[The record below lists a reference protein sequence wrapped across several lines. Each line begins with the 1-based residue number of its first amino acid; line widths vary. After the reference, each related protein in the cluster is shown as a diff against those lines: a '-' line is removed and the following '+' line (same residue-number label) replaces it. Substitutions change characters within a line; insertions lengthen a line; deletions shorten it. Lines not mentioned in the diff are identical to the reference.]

1 MTMKKILI
9 GFLMLS
15 SVAFADSSIPKYNS
29 IAEMVET
36 EGNQQVELIYRNE
49 TKTEA
54 QINDS
59 WYFNLVRLRITVLV
73 GLEVPLFAS
82 FEIGPRIEFRWKRKT
97 PEGYT
102 EYAVK

>member
-1 MTMKKILI
+1 MKKILI

-15 SVAFADSSIPKYNS
+15 SVAFADSTIPKYNS

-36 EGNQQVELIYRNE
+36 EGNQQIELIYRNE
-49 TKTEA
+49 KGSET

-59 WYFNLVRLRITVLV
+59 WYFNLVRLRITTLV
-73 GLEVPLFAS
+73 GFDVPLFLS
-82 FEIGPRIEFRWKRKT
+82 FDVGPRIEFRFKRKT

>member
-15 SVAFADSSIPKYNS
+15 SVAFADSGIPKYNS

-49 TKTEA
+49 TKSEA

-59 WYFNLVRLRITVLV
+59 WYFNLVRLRITALV
-73 GLEVPLFAS
+73 GLEVPLFLS
-82 FEIGPRIEFRWKRKT
+82 FEVGPRIEFRFKRKT

-102 EYAVK
+102 DYAVK

>member
-49 TKTEA
+49 KSEA

-82 FEIGPRIEFRWKRKT
+82 FEIGPRIEFRFKRKT
-97 PEGYT
+97 PEGYA

>member
-1 MTMKKILI
+1 MKKILVA
-9 GFLMLS
+9 FLMLS
-15 SVAFADSSIPKYNS
+15 SIAFADSGIPKYNS

-49 TKTEA
+49 ANSEA

-59 WYFNLVRLRITVLV
+59 WYFNLVRLRITALV

-97 PEGYT
+97 PAGYT
-102 EYAVK
+102 EYSVK

>member
-1 MTMKKILI
+1 MKKILI
-9 GFLMLS
+9 ALLMLT

-29 IAEMVET
+29 ITEMVET
-36 EGNQQVELIYRNE
+36 EGNQQVELIYKNE
-49 TKTEA
+49 ANAEA

-59 WYFNLVRLRITVLV
+59 WYFNLIRLRITALV
-73 GLEVPLFAS
+73 GLDVPLFAS